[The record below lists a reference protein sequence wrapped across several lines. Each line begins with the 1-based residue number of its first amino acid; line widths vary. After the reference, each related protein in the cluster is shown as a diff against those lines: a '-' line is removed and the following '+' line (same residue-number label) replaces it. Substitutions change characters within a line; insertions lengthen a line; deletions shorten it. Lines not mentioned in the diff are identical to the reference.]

1 MTTSLKVTCTFCAAE
16 TSTVVRSGVRYD
28 KEAEVR
34 RCDGCGL
41 VFQAPMP
48 SADELAA
55 YYSGVYRSDYGDS
68 PPADRYRSDIDEAR
82 ARVHRMLDVLRP
94 DASVVEIGAGS
105 GAFLKAV
112 EPYVAR
118 VVGVEPDS
126 DSRSWAARELGVEV
140 KADVAE
146 AAATGPFDIISMFH
160 VVEHLRDPVAYLS
173 GLRGMLAPQG
183 RLVVEVP
190 NVDDALVSVYDI
202 PAYREFY
209 FQKAHLY
216 YFSKKTLEAALAKA
230 GFSSDVIG
238 IQRYDLS
245 NHLRWMLT
253 GEPGGQGYYAELLG
267 PAVAVAYAEALA
279 QSGRSDTLW
288 AVATAGGALRA

>member
-1 MTTSLKVTCTFCAAE
+1 
-16 TSTVVRSGVRYD
+16 
-28 KEAEVR
+28 
-34 RCDGCGL
+34 
-41 VFQAPMP
+41 MP
-48 SADELAA
+48 SDDDLAD
-55 YYSGVYRSDYGDS
+55 YYSSGYRTDYGD
-68 PPADRYRSDIDEAR
+68 PPAADRYRGDVDEAR
-82 ARVHRMLDVLRP
+82 ARVHRMLDMLRP
-94 DASVVEIGAGS
+94 DTSVLEIGGGS

-126 DSRSWAARELGVEV
+126 ESRSWAGRELGIEI

-146 AAATGPFDIISMFH
+146 AAATGPFDVISLFH
-160 VVEHLRDPVAYLS
+160 VVEHLRDPVAYLN
-173 GLRGMLAPQG
+173 GLGAMLAPHG

-202 PAYREFY
+202 PAYRQFY

-216 YFSKKTLEAALAKA
+216 YFSKKTLAAALAKA
-230 GFSSDVIG
+230 GFSSVVTG

-253 GEPGGQGYYAELLG
+253 GEPGGQGYYPEMLG
-267 PAVAVAYAEALA
+267 PGVSVAYAQALA
-279 QSGRSDTLW
+279 QSGHSDTLW
-288 AVATAGGALRA
+288 AVATAAGGLPA

>member
-1 MTTSLKVTCTFCAAE
+1 MLCGAE
-16 TSTVVRSGVRYD
+16 SSSVLQTGVRHD
-28 KEAEVR
+28 REAEVR
-34 RCDGCGL
+34 ECSACGL
-41 VFQAPMP
+41 VSQAPMP
-48 SADELAA
+48 SDGELAN
-55 YYSGVYRSDYGDS
+55 YYSSVYRTDYGD
-68 PPADRYRSDIDEAR
+68 PPAADRYRGDVDEAR
-82 ARVHRMLDVLRP
+82 ARVHRMLGVLRP
-94 DASVVEIGAGS
+94 EASVLEIGAGS

-126 DSRSWAARELGVEV
+126 ESRSWAARELGVDV

-146 AAATGPFDIISMFH
+146 AGAAGPFDVISLFH
-160 VVEHLRDPVAYLS
+160 VVEHLRDPVAYLN
-173 GLRGMLAPQG
+173 GLREMLTPQG

-216 YFSKKTLEAALAKA
+216 YFSKKTLEAVLAKA

-253 GEPGGQGYYAELLG
+253 REPGGQGYYAELLG
-267 PAVAVAYAEALA
+267 PVVSVAYAEALA

-288 AVATAGGALRA
+288 AVATADGQLRAR